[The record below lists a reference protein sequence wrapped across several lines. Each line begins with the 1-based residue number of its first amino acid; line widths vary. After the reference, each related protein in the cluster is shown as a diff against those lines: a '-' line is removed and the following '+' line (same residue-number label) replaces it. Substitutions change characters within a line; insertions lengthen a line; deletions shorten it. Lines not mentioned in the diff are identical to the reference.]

1 MYNTTYSIVATFV
14 TPLLSDTRYICTTL
28 RGKLWRI
35 SCLSSQIRLCGA

>member
-28 RGKLWRI
+28 RGKMWRI
-35 SCLSSQIRLCGA
+35 SRLSTQIPLSGA